1 MLLHDVPVD
10 GAHEAL
16 RRVTHHPRHRQA
28 PLTKPT
34 SAVPTANPTVAP
46 TANRTDA
53 TTANPT
59 AATTAKPSAATMLAL
74 LLPPSPCV
82 LLWLHLFRVE
92 IVGFAESTVGDK
104 DRHFTI
110 TCEVFAYMIG
120 FAIAWQRTLGMHAVW
135 FGRSH
140 ITRILTHNYSSTLCT
155 IKRNYLRLR
164 SLRLCSPY

>member
-1 MLLHDVPVD
+1 MACPLIEHT
-10 GAHEAL
+10 GSSSA
-16 RRVTHHPRHRQA
+16 RHHPHHHQ
-28 PLTKPT
+28 P
-34 SAVPTANPTVAP
+34 AP
-46 TANRTDA
+46 T
-53 TTANPT
+53 NPLLL
-59 AATTAKPSAATMLAL
+59 PLLLNPPLPLLLSPLLPLLLAL